1 MIIHPTQ
8 DDVRALP
15 PKRRNLLVDHELIF
29 PPTCILAFR
38 EFTLRASDMCQVLIE
53 SHDPQTVRL
62 WLRGLGGL
70 DFVEDLVRPGSEEG
84 IRMIMLPDGEE
95 IDDVRVIT
103 TDKIIPENVDY
114 LFRRVLSLCRSG

>member
-15 PKRRNLLVDHELIF
+15 PKRRNLLVDQELIF
-29 PPTCILAFR
+29 PPTRILAFR
-38 EFTLRASDMCQVLIE
+38 DFTLRASDICQVLIE

-70 DFVEDLVRPGSEEG
+70 DFVEDLVRPGSEQG
-84 IRMIMLPDGEE
+84 VRMSFGYGTERDQHQTI
-95 IDDVRVIT
+95 IT
-103 TDKIIPENVDY
+103 DRIIPENVHE
-114 LFRRVLSLCRSG
+114 LLRCVRFFCPGG